1 MLLIGPPG
9 SGKTA
14 SILRSL
20 EDAVRTHRSEEV
32 QLLVPTASMKHH
44 LRSRLARAGLMVPD
58 RLVVTMPEFVR
69 GLTPELQEA
78 TPVIQ
83 DRLLRAIIRDAPHQ
97 EFGAMADSAGLRDR
111 LAALMGEFWAAGAD
125 NLQLES
131 AVRTRGQ
138 RGFQTLFQ
146 RFEEGLASAGFVH
159 HNQRI
164 ALAASAIRR
173 EGLGAVKSVFV
184 DGFDRF
190 TKQQEELL
198 DALAEQTEEIRV
210 AMPTG
215 LASYPQRPLEP
226 KPEYLPEPSAPGP
239 AVEVVQ
245 TPSPRAEVLEV
256 ARRVLAS
263 GRPFHEHG
271 IVLRSPE
278 HYLSLFRDVFETLRI
293 PFRVWESSGLAD
305 QGVARHFMLWL
316 RAIERQFP
324 AEETLEALTSPLSP
338 VGNTPDADAFDFE
351 IRATLPGTGLAFLR
365 SAARRSR
372 ALAAFLKR
380 LAPLES
386 WPRRRLGATGW
397 AEECQA
403 LLPAL
408 QQLPVPVGED
418 ASFRRARDWKA
429 ALQAAKAVRRAVAET
444 AELPEFADGKPIAL
458 GTFVDALEDVVR
470 FSQAGVPDQRY
481 QVVHILP
488 VLESRQWSLPVV
500 FVCGLAEGWFPRRFG
515 QDALFDDE
523 DRAQLR
529 SRGIELRT
537 SANRAD
543 EERFLFETARTRAAE
558 LAVLSYPLTD
568 HLGKPLMQSSLIDNT
583 HTPGRA
589 PRALLGDLEPG
600 GAAPCAEALPA
611 EARPAVAE
619 FNPGFSASGVA
630 SYRQCP
636 YLYFASHT
644 LRLRGRPPA
653 PDRRLDGAQL
663 GTIVHEA
670 LHRWNKERTPMAEL
684 VDEAF
689 QAALGKLN
697 IPVGFRVAQLRRS
710 VRDDLER
717 FAAEWSEARPAF
729 GNARSFFETERQYR
743 LASLDTKP
751 TIRCRI
757 DRYEVDEAGRCF
769 VTDYKYARPASVKA
783 LLKDHLAGEKLQLML
798 YLAAL
803 EQELDC
809 DPGGM
814 LLCGLRG
821 ETTFAGAAT
830 VATEGLQEIAPGD
843 LQALLSAAA
852 AAATDAVGAILQG
865 TIAAEPRDRDFCS
878 RSCDYANVCRIRWS
892 AREDRDA
899 G

>member
-20 EDAVRTHRSEEV
+20 EDAVRSHRSDEV

-69 GLTPELQEA
+69 AVTPELREA
-78 TPVIQ
+78 APVVQ
-83 DRLLRAIIRDAPHQ
+83 DRLLRAILRDAPRQ
-97 EFGAMADSAGLRDR
+97 EFGALADSAGLRDR

-138 RGFQTLFQ
+138 RAFQALFQ

-173 EGLGAVKSVFV
+173 EGLGPVKSVFV

-198 DALAEQTEEIRV
+198 NALAEQTEEIRV

-215 LASYPQRPLEP
+215 LASYPQQAR

-239 AVEVVQ
+239 AVEVAQ
-245 TPSPRAEVLEV
+245 APSPRAEVLEV
-256 ARRVLAS
+256 ARRVLAG

-278 HYLSLFRDVFETLRI
+278 HYLPLLRDVFETLRI
-293 PFRVWESSGLAD
+293 PFRIWEPSGLAD

-316 RAIERQFP
+316 RVIERQFP
-324 AEETLEALTSPLSP
+324 AEEALEALMSPLSP

-380 LAPLES
+380 LEPLES
-386 WPRRRLGATGW
+386 WPRQRLGAAGW
-397 AEECQA
+397 ADECLA

-408 QQLPVPVGED
+408 QKLPVPLGED
-418 ASFRRARDWKA
+418 ASFQRARDWKA
-429 ALQAAKAVRRAVAET
+429 ALQAAKAIRRAVAET
-444 AELPEFADGKPIAL
+444 AELPEFAGGKPIAL

-470 FSQAGVPDQRY
+470 FSQAGGPDQRY
-481 QVVHILP
+481 EVVHILP

-537 SANRAD
+537 SANRAE

-568 HLGKPLMQSSLIDNT
+568 HLGKPLMKSSLIDDT
-583 HTPGRA
+583 HATSKA

-611 EARPAVAE
+611 EARPAVAA

-636 YLYFASHT
+636 YLYFAAHT
-644 LRLRGRPPA
+644 LKLRGRPPA
-653 PDRRLDGAQL
+653 PDRRLDSAQL

-670 LHRWNKERTPMAEL
+670 LHRWNKERTSMAEL
-684 VDEAF
+684 VEEAF

-729 GNARSFFETERQYR
+729 GNARSFFETERLYR
-743 LASLDTKP
+743 LESLDAKP
-751 TIRCRI
+751 TVRCRI
-757 DRYEVDEAGRCF
+757 DRYEVDEEGRCF

-783 LLKDHLAGEKLQLML
+783 LLKDHLAGEQLQLAL

-803 EQELDC
+803 EQELAC
-809 DPGGM
+809 DPGGL

-830 VATEGLQEIAPGD
+830 VETDGLQEIAPGD
-843 LQALLSAAA
+843 LRALLDAAGAAA
-852 AAATDAVGAILQG
+852 ADAAGAILRG
-865 TIAAEPRDRDFCS
+865 TIAAEPRDRDFCG
-878 RSCDYANVCRIRWS
+878 RSCDYADVCRIRWS